1 MRSAAAL
8 GVALLAACQP
18 SARQPQAPARQP
30 QAPARQPQAP
40 AQVVFVCEHGAAKS
54 VVATAYFNKL
64 AGERGLDV
72 HAIARGADPQ
82 DQPSVSAVQGL
93 RSDGLAPGGDLPR
106 PLSADELKRSTRV
119 VAFDCGQPTMRALRG
134 LGACWDDVPATGD
147 DYARARDLIRAH
159 VVAMIEEL
167 IAQRASR

>member
-1 MRSAAAL
+1 MYDRSISAAAIWSATWL
-8 GVALLAACQP
+8 GVVLLAACHP
-18 SARQPQAPARQP
+18 PVPQPQP
-30 QAPARQPQAP
+30 P

-72 HAIARGADPQ
+72 RAIARGADPQ

-93 RSDGLAPGGDLPR
+93 RADGLAPSGDPPR
-106 PLSADELKRSTRV
+106 PLSADELRRSAHV
-119 VAFDCGQPTMRALRG
+119 VAFDCGQPAMKALRG

-159 VVAMIEEL
+159 VATMIDEL
-167 IAQRASR
+167 IAHRERAAP